1 MSAAV
6 LERCVVLHVPKCGG
20 TWMLAALRAQG
31 IVRATINA
39 PSGATHPTVA
49 EVRSVTSLP
58 IISTV
63 RDPVEWLRSFW
74 RFFHARAWRDSDPP
88 HPQFGPL
95 LSMQASDFATFAAR
109 YLHRR
114 PGYITEMLGTYLDG
128 AGVVCRQV
136 LLAEDLEA
144 ALELY
149 DQPHVA
155 GALADY
161 PRLNVSREFD
171 APCPPEIEYAIR
183 DADSWLVEHA

>member
-6 LERCVVLHVPKCGG
+6 LSKCVVLHVPKCGG

-49 EVRSVTSLP
+49 EVQAVTDLP

-74 RFFHARAWRDSDPP
+74 RFFHARDWREADPP
-88 HPQFGPL
+88 HPQFRPL
-95 LSMQASDFATFAAR
+95 LAMAADDFATFAAR

-114 PGYITEMLGTYLDG
+114 PGYITELLRTYVEG
-128 AGVVCRQV
+128 ASVVCPQ
-136 LLAEDLEA
+136 EDLA
-144 ALELY
+144 ASLEDTLTVFEE
-149 DQPHVA
+149 PHVA
-155 GALADY
+155 GVMLDY
-161 PRLNVSREFD
+161 PRQNVSRRFE
-171 APCPPEIEYAIR
+171 APCSEEMAVAIR
-183 DADSWLVEHA
+183 DADSWLGYA